1 MHDGNLNTLIYR
13 LVTSYSKTFQCNGS
27 SGGSKEGA
35 RGAGE
40 PGLPLILGK
49 KRENHRKKKSR
60 QDKQKA
66 KKQPPALLAQGLYP
80 LLGSC
85 TGSSDII
92 MG

>member
-49 KRENHRKKKSR
+49 KRENHGKKKSR
-60 QDKQKA
+60 QDKQKVTLSSRSVSA
-66 KKQPPALLAQGLYP
+66 TGKLYR
-80 LLGSC
+80 
-85 TGSSDII
+85 IE
-92 MG
+92 

>member
-35 RGAGE
+35 RGAVE
-40 PGLPLILGK
+40 PGLPLILDK

-60 QDKQKA
+60 QDKQKVTLSSRSVSA
-66 KKQPPALLAQGLYP
+66 TGKLYR
-80 LLGSC
+80 
-85 TGSSDII
+85 IE
-92 MG
+92 